1 MDERN
6 KTKPIVILSGRIVHG
21 KGLGRTVGMPTANL
35 ETFEGQ
41 TLPSPGVYASRMMIG
56 DRVYDSVTNIG
67 SRPTVDSGEDPTI
80 ETYIIDFAGDIY
92 GEEVTLII
100 HQFLRQIQKFSSLE
114 EVQKQVQEDIQKA
127 QSYFKLL

>member
-1 MDERN
+1 MDEQK
-6 KTKPIVILSGRIVHG
+6 KTKPIAILSGRIVHG

-35 ETFEGQ
+35 ETLEGQ
-41 TLPSPGVYASRMMIG
+41 ILPSPGVYASRMVIG

-67 SRPTVDSGEDPTI
+67 SRPTVDSGEDTTI

-92 GEEVTLII
+92 GKEVTLLI

-114 EVQKQVQEDIQKA
+114 EVQKQVREDIQKA
-127 QSYFKLL
+127 QSYFKIV